1 VIPQTLQLF
10 SPVWFEPVNTST
22 QVDRMPGS
30 DAPCFCKR
38 EKCEW
43 PFCGWWRQP

>member
-1 VIPQTLQLF
+1 MIPHPLQLF
-10 SPVWFEPVNTST
+10 SPVWYEPVNTRT
-22 QVDRMPGS
+22 QVDRMPGT

-38 EKCEW
+38 EKCGW